1 MISFHFD
8 LFGYF
13 PIIANDGAI
22 IVMLATFGVLASLFI
37 LGIFV
42 RIPSLKNIVTMIFL
56 ALLSSIFISLVV
68 LLSLMNAIN
77 EDPIR
82 LFGVWMVILFS
93 CLSFFIFNKKYFIEI
108 LEDITNADK
117 QKKQINDEQK

>member
-1 MISFHFD
+1 MISFYFD

-42 RIPSLKNIVTMIFL
+42 RIPGLKNMVTMIFL

-68 LLSLMNAIN
+68 LLLLINAIN

-93 CLSFFIFNKKYFIEI
+93 CLSFFIFNKKIFY
-108 LEDITNADK
+108 
-117 QKKQINDEQK
+117 